1 MEHKR
6 SQVFRQLGKNRDALQ
21 SLNTAHRLFTKLQ
34 ARRDA
39 NEIAQQTRTLEA
51 DFLELARRWG
61 ESTESKDRYTQGHC
75 ERVADVS
82 CRLAALVGLTD
93 AELLWFRI
101 GALLH
106 DLGKLIVPSEVLN
119 KPGRLTPEEWTPIKR
134 HPIAGVELLSDVEFP
149 WDIVPIVRSHHE
161 C

>member
-1 MEHKR
+1 MLAERDRDGAGVGHSVNQLAILHWHQGDLDTARRLYLAAREHATR
-6 SQVFRQLGKNRDALQ
+6 ADDAALVAMTSTNLGVIASVRGEHD
-21 SLNTAHRLFTKLQ
+21 Q

-82 CRLAALVGLTD
+82 CRLATLVGLTD

-106 DLGKLIVPSEVLN
+106 DVG
-119 KPGRLTPEEWTPIKR
+119 
-134 HPIAGVELLSDVEFP
+134 
-149 WDIVPIVRSHHE
+149 
-161 C
+161 